1 MKPTTRKKIAIFDI
15 DGTIYRS
22 SLLFRTFDILIAR
35 KMFKRKVY
43 WQALKIRNSYFNR
56 KTDYLKYAS
65 KLVELIKENICGIS
79 QKEVLK
85 VSREL
90 VRSQKSI
97 YFKYTRNLIRHLR
110 QEYILIGVSGS
121 LTENLTELNKYL
133 KFDYVF
139 GTQFEVGGNGHY
151 TGTILSEPAKD
162 KEIFIKEFIDNNQ
175 LLLKDSIAVGDTMN
189 DYCVLKMVENPIV
202 FNPDSELYH
211 CAKKNNWKIIV
222 ERKNVV
228 YEINKI

>member
-1 MKPTTRKKIAIFDI
+1 MKPTKRTKIAIFDI

-56 KTDYLKYAS
+56 KTDYLKYAT
-65 KLVELIKENICGIS
+65 KLVELIKENICGIN

-97 YFKYTRNLIRHLR
+97 YFKYTRNLIKHLR
-110 QEYILIGVSGS
+110 KEYILIGLSGS
-121 LTENLTELNKYL
+121 LTENLIELNKYL

-139 GTQFEVGGNGHY
+139 GTEFEVGKNNHY

-162 KEIFIKEFIDNNQ
+162 KDNFIKEFIENNKLSLDN
-175 LLLKDSIAVGDTMN
+175 SIAIGDTMN
-189 DYCVLKMVENPIV
+189 DYNVLKMVQEPIV
-202 FNPDSELYH
+202 FNPDADLYRY
-211 CAKKNNWKIIV
+211 AKKNKWKIVV

-228 YEINKI
+228 YEINK

>member
-1 MKPTTRKKIAIFDI
+1 MKPTKRTKIAIFDI

-35 KMFKRKVY
+35 KMFRRKVY

-56 KTDYLKYAS
+56 KTDYLKYAT

-97 YFKYTRNLIRHLR
+97 YFKYTRNLIKHSRK
-110 QEYILIGVSGS
+110 EYILIGLSGS

-139 GTQFEVGGNGHY
+139 GTEFEVGKNSHY
-151 TGTILSEPAKD
+151 TGTIISEPAKD
-162 KEIFIKEFIDNNQ
+162 KDNFIKKFIENNK
-175 LLLKDSIAVGDTMN
+175 LSLENSIAVGDTMN
-189 DYCVLKMVENPIV
+189 DYNVLKMVENPIV
-202 FNPDSELYH
+202 FNPDADLYRY
-211 CAKKNNWKIIV
+211 AKKNKWQIVV
-222 ERKNVV
+222 ERKNVI
-228 YEINKI
+228 YKINH